1 MIVLQEVKVLQ
12 RRSDWVSFETGRT
25 LNLFRVRAKT
35 LKVYLFHHPIF
46 KRKSSN
52 YPSVLHRRILAFFC
66 YKSEWPPKE
75 LRPTKSALA
84 TTKRPR
90 IGKTTATPP
99 VVPDGQRKSTKH
111 AFLDDTTGFGDGLSL
126 RKFINPQV
134 AKLYNDVRV
143 SNFRVS

>member
-12 RRSDWVSFETGRT
+12 RRSDWVSFKTGRT

-52 YPSVLHRRILAFFC
+52 YPSLLHRRILAFFC

-75 LRPTKSALA
+75 LRPTKKARWLLLSAPESE
-84 TTKRPR
+84 RQQQPPR
-90 IGKTTATPP
+90 LSQTASASPLSMPFLTILLDLET
-99 VVPDGQRKSTKH
+99 VSVCASSSTHKS
-111 AFLDDTTGFGDGLSL
+111 
-126 RKFINPQV
+126 Q
-134 AKLYNDVRV
+134 
-143 SNFRVS
+143 NFTMTFA